1 MDQYKELFDKQSL
14 LDAINRITNTSDAL
28 RGVQFKTNTNE
39 DAVNTYQES
48 MKLSVGAKVDV
59 VEDVVAAIAHSL
71 AELSVQNLT
80 QDDVVNLV
88 GPTFALAWRQMS
100 MVEFNGRYSV
110 EIVAG
115 SMEKPNSVFKKKEAV
130 QIAQAVGQFAQAAP
144 GATLQIMLRVLE
156 QAFTEVVIK
165 PEDWQAITQE
175 MQAKTAQ
182 GVGAPQGTAQ
192 GPQSVQGG
200 APAQPGAQ
208 GGQPQQG
215 AQGQNPIAQ
224 ILANLPPEIKQ
235 QVVAMKQQGKTDQQI
250 QSFLLQHVAA
260 LHSGQTQPQGAGA
273 GAPKLGVPPKPMAPP
288 GPSGMPGASP
298 GGQSVPNLQ

>member
-1 MDQYKELFDKQSL
+1 
-14 LDAINRITNTSDAL
+14 
-28 RGVQFKTNTNE
+28 
-39 DAVNTYQES
+39 

-192 GPQSVQGG
+192 GPQSAQGG